1 MAEWELREAEDR
13 FTALVDAALA
23 EEPQR
28 VTRHGLPVVVVLS
41 VREYDRLQALDGAAA
56 PTLSRLLL
64 DIPQDDGEFE
74 RLPWQARPLDE
85 A

>member
-23 EEPQR
+23 GEPQR

-41 VREYDRLQALDGAAA
+41 VREYDRLQAPEAGPA

-74 RLPWQARPLDE
+74 RLPFQPRPLED

>member
-1 MAEWELREAEDR
+1 MAEWELREAADR
-13 FTALVDAALA
+13 FTALVDAAMSG
-23 EEPQR
+23 EPQR
-28 VTRHGLPVVVVLS
+28 VTRSGLPVVVVLS
-41 VREYDRLQALDGAAA
+41 AREYDRLQALEGGPA

-74 RLPWQARPLDE
+74 RLPWPARPLEE